1 MRIAINC
8 RSILKPQ
15 RTGIGRYTHHL
26 IEALARADH
35 ANDYFLYAPRGIF
48 DFKRVNPSSPAPNFK
63 VRRDCFSLGPEKVCG
78 PVDVY
83 HLPSPDFL
91 GTLRCK
97 IVVTVHDL
105 IDKAYPQSHTPQTI
119 DLSDRKMRD
128 VVARADKIICCS
140 QTTRDDL
147 HRFFK
152 VDAGRTCVIYQG
164 VDRTVFFPLAPDEE
178 GYADSVLKGLG
189 VTQPFILFVGTI
201 EPRKNLSNLLEAFA
215 ALKAKKKFA
224 GKLVI
229 VGTKGWMMDPL
240 ADTFSRKGLSGEAVF
255 LGYVTDEQLR
265 VLYNKTEA
273 FVFPSLYEGF
283 GFPIVE
289 AFACGAA
296 VVASNT
302 SSCAEVAG
310 DAALTVAPDQ
320 PQDIAAGILR
330 VIEDPSLKA
339 SLKAKGLK
347 RADQFSFD
355 TTARRTLEVY
365 QEAAHVH

>member
-26 IEALARADH
+26 IKALARADH
-35 ANDYFLYAPRGIF
+35 ANDYVLYAPRGIF
-48 DFKRVNPSSPAPNFK
+48 NFKRVNPSSPAPNFK

-91 GTLRCK
+91 GALRCK
-97 IVVTVHDL
+97 VVVTVHDL

-119 DLSDRKMRD
+119 DLSDRKMKD
-128 VVARADKIICCS
+128 VVGRADKIICCS

-152 VDAGRTCVIYQG
+152 VDAARTCVIYQG

-178 GYADSVLKGLG
+178 EYAEGVLKGLG

-215 ALKAKKKFA
+215 GLKAKKKFS

-240 ADTFSRKGLSGEAVF
+240 ADTLNHKGLSNEVVF

-265 VLYNKTEA
+265 VLYHKTEV

-310 DAALTVAPDQ
+310 DSALTVAPQ

-339 SLKAKGLK
+339 SLKAKGLQ

-355 TTARRTLEVY
+355 ATARRTLDVY
-365 QEAAHVH
+365 QEVNHVR

>member
-26 IEALARADH
+26 IEALARADSV
-35 ANDYFLYAPRGIF
+35 NEYFLYVQRGLF
-48 DFKRVNPSSPAPNFK
+48 DFKRRTPPSPAPNFK
-63 VRRDCFSLGPEKVCG
+63 VRRDCFSLGPEKICG

-83 HLPSPDFL
+83 HLPSPDFT
-91 GTLRCK
+91 GTVRSRV
-97 IVVTVHDL
+97 VVTVHDL

-119 DLSDRKMRD
+119 ALSDRKMRD
-128 VVARADKIICCS
+128 VVGRADRIICCS

-147 HRFFK
+147 HRFFQ
-152 VDAGRTCVIYQG
+152 VDVSRTCVIYQG
-164 VDRTVFFPLAPDEE
+164 VDPTVFFPLAQDEE

-189 VTQPFILFVGTI
+189 VTQLFILFVGTI

-215 ALKAKKKFA
+215 ALKSGRKFA
-224 GKLVI
+224 GQLVI
-229 VGTKGWMMDPL
+229 VGMKGWMMGPL
-240 ADTFSRKGLSGEAVF
+240 ADALNCKGLSGEVVF

-265 VLYNKTEA
+265 VLYHQTEV

-310 DAALTVAPDQ
+310 DAALTVAPDK
-320 PQDIAAGILR
+320 PQDIAAAIAR

-339 SLKAKGLK
+339 SLKAKGIE
-347 RADQFSFD
+347 RAARFSWD
-355 TTARRTLEVY
+355 ITARRTLEIY
-365 QEAAHVH
+365 QEAAHVR

>member
-15 RTGIGRYTHHL
+15 RTGIGRYTYHL

-35 ANDYFLYAPRGIF
+35 ANDYFLYALRGIF

-63 VRRDCFSLGPEKVCG
+63 VRRDCFSLGPEKICG

-97 IVVTVHDL
+97 VVVTVHDL

-119 DLSDRKMRD
+119 DLSDRKMKD

-147 HRFFK
+147 HRFFQ

-164 VDRTVFFPLAPDEE
+164 VDRKVFFPLAPDEE
-178 GYADSVLKGLG
+178 GYAAGVLKGLG

-201 EPRKNLSNLLEAFA
+201 EPRKNLSGLLEAFA
-215 ALKAKKKFA
+215 ALKSRRKFA
-224 GKLVI
+224 GPLVV
-229 VGTKGWMMDPL
+229 VGMKGWMMGPV
-240 ADTFSRKGLSGEAVF
+240 ADTLNRKGLSDEVVF

-265 VLYNKTEA
+265 VLYHQTEV

-296 VVASNT
+296 VVTSSA

-310 DAALTVAPDQ
+310 DAALTIAPDQ
-320 PQDIAAGILR
+320 PQDIATAIER
-330 VIEDPSLKA
+330 VIQDPQLKA
-339 SLKAKGLK
+339 SLKAKGLE
-347 RADQFSFD
+347 RAARFSFD
-355 TTARRTLEVY
+355 ITARRTLEVY
-365 QEAAHVH
+365 QEVAHVR